1 VDGSIIHVLDGVSLV
16 GAYQIVTLNR
26 GSGDG
31 LAPGH
36 VLAVWQ
42 AGQRTADRFGGGKVQ
57 LPDEYAGY
65 LMVFKTYED
74 LSYGLIMQAEN
85 EIRVLDKV
93 RNP

>member
-1 VDGSIIHVLDGVSLV
+1 VLDGVSLV
-16 GAYQIVTLNR
+16 SSYQIVTLNR
-26 GSGDG
+26 GSSHG

-42 AGQRTADRFGGGKVQ
+42 AGQRADDRFGGGKVQ